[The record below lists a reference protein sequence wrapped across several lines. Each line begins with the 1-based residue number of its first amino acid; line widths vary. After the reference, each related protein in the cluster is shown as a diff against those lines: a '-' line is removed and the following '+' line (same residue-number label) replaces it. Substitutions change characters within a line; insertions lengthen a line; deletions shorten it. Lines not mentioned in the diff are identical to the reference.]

1 MKRRPA
7 AHRAHPARAR
17 AASRKAAPRFKVRY
31 SSPATLFDPK
41 SYSHVVEVEGGRLL
55 FVSGQV
61 PVNAQRQITS
71 KDLREQVRRIYD
83 NIEAVL
89 KSVGAGLEHVIK
101 TNNYLTNISQT
112 GVFREMRDQ
121 RFAHLAT
128 KPASTTVVVT
138 ALVDPDYLLEIE
150 VIAAVPA
157 AR

>member
-7 AHRAHPARAR
+7 RHRAHPSHARTAPSK
-17 AASRKAAPRFKVRY
+17 ASPRFKVRH
-31 SSPATLFDPK
+31 SSPPTLFDPK
-41 SYSHVVEVEGGRLL
+41 AYSHVVEVEGGRLL

-61 PVNAQRQITS
+61 PVNAQRQLTS
-71 KDLREQVRRIYD
+71 KDLREQVGRVYD
-83 NIEAVL
+83 NIETVL
-89 KSVGAGLEHVIK
+89 KSVGAGFENIIK

-112 GVFREMRDQ
+112 GVFREVRDQ

-157 AR
+157 R

>member
-1 MKRRPA
+1 MKRRSV

-17 AASRKAAPRFKVRY
+17 AASKKASARFKVRY
-31 SSPATLFDPK
+31 SSPPALFDPK

-61 PVNAQRQITS
+61 PVNAQRQLTS
-71 KDLREQVRRIYD
+71 KDLREQVGRVYD

-89 KSVGAGLEHVIK
+89 NSVGAGFEHVIK
-101 TNNYLTNISQT
+101 TNNYLTNLSQT
-112 GVFREMRDQ
+112 GVFREVRDQ
-121 RFAHLAT
+121 RFGHLAT

-150 VIAAVPA
+150 VIAAAPA
-157 AR
+157 RN

>member
-1 MKRRPA
+1 VKRRPA
-7 AHRAHPARAR
+7 THRAHPARAR
-17 AASRKAAPRFKVRY
+17 AASTKAAARFKVRY
-31 SSPATLFDPK
+31 SSPPTLFDPK

-61 PVNAQRQITS
+61 PVNAQRQLTS
-71 KDLREQVRRIYD
+71 RDLREQVGRVYD

-89 KSVGAGLEHVIK
+89 KSVGAGFEH
-101 TNNYLTNISQT
+101 NYLTNLSQT
-112 GVFREMRDQ
+112 GVFREVRDQ

-150 VIAAVPA
+150 VIAAAPP
-157 AR
+157 RN